1 MSLLVAFLIAFGIVA
16 PNTRYAASL
25 TDTQAKEL
33 IKKNNLIYAITRTYK
48 KHPSGL

>member
-25 TDTQAKEL
+25 TDAQAKEL
-33 IKKNNLIYAITRTYK
+33 IKKNNLEDEYIIY
-48 KHPSGL
+48 GQEGDDF